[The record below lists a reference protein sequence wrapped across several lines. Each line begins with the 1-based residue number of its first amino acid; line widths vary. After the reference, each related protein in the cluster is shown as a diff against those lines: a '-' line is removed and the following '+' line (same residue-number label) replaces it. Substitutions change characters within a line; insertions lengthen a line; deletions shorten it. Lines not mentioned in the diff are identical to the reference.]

1 MAMLCNMSLIARNR
15 HFSALAVVLV
25 VALLLSSC
33 VIPDPS
39 REAPPLLSYP
49 PDYTPQVFVLYEPY
63 PLTQA
68 WLEGVV
74 PVPSYH
80 GWTDERMMRDLDR
93 MREIGLQGLFLC
105 LRLESLSD
113 PFIIERISRFYD
125 LIQSRFPAFRVGLVM
140 TPTQKTT
147 ISRQNVV
154 SYMRKHGI
162 LDAECVFRLGGRPFL
177 GFAEDIT
184 LTDRPISDVSIRQW
198 GNEWHVRPRNGD
210 YDQVSAHESFIWVC
224 AGYSGTRRS
233 IRRQDMAQWPQPRD
247 KYGDFFR
254 LGLRRAFAAGAAIVC
269 IDSWN
274 DFVAGS
280 FIEPNSY
287 DQDLM
292 LRVLREELVEVA
304 RQRNRP

>member
-1 MAMLCNMSLIARNR
+1 M
-15 HFSALAVVLV
+15 LV

-224 AGYSGTRRS
+224 AGYSGAQRS
-233 IRRQDMAQWPQPRD
+233 VRKQAMAQWPQPRD
-247 KYGDFFR
+247 KRGDFFR

-292 LRVLREELVEVA
+292 VRVLREELVEVA

>member
-1 MAMLCNMSLIARNR
+1 MLRNMKFIAIRGQ
-15 HFSALAVVLV
+15 FSTLVALFLM
-25 VALLLSSC
+25 ALLLSSC
-33 VIPDPS
+33 ATLPGS
-39 REAPPLLSYP
+39 RREEPPLLVYP
-49 PDYTPQVFVLYEPY
+49 PDYTPQVFILYEPY

-68 WLEGVV
+68 WLEGVI
-74 PVPSYH
+74 PVPSYQ
-80 GWTDERMMRDLDR
+80 GWTDERMMRDLTR
-93 MREIGLQGLFLC
+93 MRDLGLHGLFLC
-105 LRLESLSD
+105 LRLESLSE

-125 LIQSRFPAFRVGLVM
+125 LIRSRFPDFRVGLVI
-140 TPTQKTT
+140 TPAQKTT

-162 LDAECVFRLGGRPFL
+162 LDVECVFRIGGRPFL

-184 LTDRPISDVSIRQW
+184 LTDRPITDVSIRQW

-210 YDQVSAHESFIWVC
+210 YDQVSTHESFIWVS
-224 AGYSGTRRS
+224 AGYSGTQRS
-233 IRRQDMAQWPQPRD
+233 IEKQDMAQWPQPRD

-287 DQDLM
+287 DQDVM
-292 LRVLREELVEVA
+292 IRVLQEELVEVA